1 MSVEKAFVGTLV
13 AIALILPTA
22 QAQVLITEAWAGK
35 PVSKDAAMTAAFMC
49 IENDGSLPIQ
59 VVDVSSPVVD
69 RIEIHRIQHQDG
81 IVRMRQVNSIDVAAK
96 QKVCLK
102 PDGLHL
108 MLIGLDEVVY
118 TELKIPV
125 EIKFASGEVI
135 KTVLEQRS
143 LFDDSHQSTP

>member
-1 MSVEKAFVGTLV
+1 MRVEKAIIGTLV
-13 AIALILPTA
+13 AIVLILPA
-22 QAQVLITEAWAGK
+22 AHAQVLISEAWASK
-35 PVSKDAAMTAAFMC
+35 PVSKGAATTAAFMC
-49 IENDGSLPIQ
+49 IENDGSFPIQ
-59 VVDVSSPVVD
+59 VVDVSSPIVD

-81 IVRMRQVNSIDVAAK
+81 IVRMRRVNSIDVAAN

-118 TELKIPV
+118 TELNIPL

-135 KTVLEQRS
+135 QTVLVKRS
-143 LFDDSHQSTP
+143 LFDDSRQSTP

>member
-1 MSVEKAFVGTLV
+1 MEKAFIGTLV
-13 AIALILPTA
+13 AIVLILPA
-22 QAQVLITEAWAGK
+22 AHAQVLISEAWASK
-35 PVSKDAAMTAAFMC
+35 PVSNSAATTAAFMC
-49 IENDGSLPIQ
+49 IENDGSFPIQ
-59 VVDVSSPVVD
+59 VVDVSSPIVD

-81 IVRMRQVNSIDVAAK
+81 IVRMRRVNSNDVAAN

-108 MLIGLDEVVY
+108 MLIGLDEVIY
-118 TELKIPV
+118 TDLNIPL

-135 KTVLEQRS
+135 KTVLVQRS

>member
-1 MSVEKAFVGTLV
+1 MEKAIIGTLV
-13 AIALILPTA
+13 AIVLILPA
-22 QAQVLITEAWAGK
+22 AHAQVLITEAWASK

-59 VVDVSSPVVD
+59 VVDVSSPIVD

-81 IVRMRQVNSIDVAAK
+81 IVRMRRVNSIDVAAK

-118 TELKIPV
+118 TDLNIPLK
-125 EIKFASGEVI
+125 IKFASGEVI
-135 KTVLEQRS
+135 QTLLVQRS
-143 LFDDSHQSTP
+143 LSDDSHQSTP

>member
-1 MSVEKAFVGTLV
+1 M
-13 AIALILPTA
+13 IIILPTA

-35 PVSKDAAMTAAFMC
+35 PVSKGAAMTAAFMC
-49 IENDGSLPIQ
+49 IENDGALPIQ

-96 QKVCLK
+96 QQVCLK

-108 MLIGLDEVVY
+108 MLIGLDEVDD
-118 TELKIPV
+118 TELNIPLR
-125 EIKFASGEVI
+125 IKFASGEVI
-135 KTVLEQRS
+135 HTVLVQRS
-143 LFDDSHQSTP
+143 LFDDSQQSTP

>member
-1 MSVEKAFVGTLV
+1 VSAEKALIGTLV

-22 QAQVLITEAWAGK
+22 HAQVLITEAWASK
-35 PVSKDAAMTAAFMC
+35 PVSKDAVMTAAFMC
-49 IENDGSLPIQ
+49 IENDGSFPIQ
-59 VVDVSSPVVD
+59 VVEVSSPIVN

-81 IVRMRQVNSIDVAAK
+81 IVRMRRVNSIDVAAK

-118 TELKIPV
+118 TELDIPLK
-125 EIKFASGEVI
+125 IKFASGDVVQ
-135 KTVLEQRS
+135 TVLVQRS
-143 LFDDSHQSTP
+143 LFDDSRQSTP